1 MKESCVFCYYH
12 ININHSNMLVNSHCS
27 IKPISESVVIME
39 LSQKGEN
46 LVKTKSRQV
55 KRFDV

>member
-1 MKESCVFCYYH
+1 MKESCVVCYYH
-12 ININHSNMLVNSHCS
+12 INISHSDRLVNGHCS
-27 IKPISESVVIME
+27 IKPIPESVVIMK

-46 LVKTKSRQV
+46 LVQTKSRQV